1 MNKCYCSKPLG
12 YTCHVCRKPE
22 PWEDNK
28 GIVTFI
34 KWYFGK
40 REQWSIHDFTRANLM
55 GNKILD
61 LLADQNTANAERIRG
76 HCDKILHDGQSEID
90 FVHDSPEV
98 ILVKTAINISI
109 NGMRSSLAAARLIET
124 PLTGKE

>member
-34 KWYFGK
+34 DWYFGK

-76 HCDKILHDGQSEID
+76 LERCGPPTFIDDEDDKLAWNEAL
-90 FVHDSPEV
+90 E
-98 ILVKTAINISI
+98 
-109 NGMRSSLAAARLIET
+109 AAARLIEE